1 MNRRQQE
8 IIDNLERE
16 FNKLQPAGGK
26 SFNLI
31 NTQPLIEKSNA
42 IEQIKKEEELAYES
56 WKEAAQIEAR
66 RIVELLS
73 DDLPTLEV
81 TVCGGW
87 DDCIQINKYG
97 RDRLIIYVRR
107 KSEDI
112 KNEELGI
119 YVRHYLSLEY
129 STNLSTSFIANT
141 IEEVLE
147 YPQFLERLRKLL

>member
-1 MNRRQQE
+1 MNKRQQE

-16 FNKLQPAGGK
+16 FNKLQPVGGK

-42 IEQIKKEEELAYES
+42 IEQIKKEEELSSES
-56 WKEAAQIEAR
+56 WIKAAQIETR

-81 TVCGGW
+81 AVFGSWNDTVL
-87 DDCIQINKYG
+87 IRKPG
-97 RDRLIIYVRR
+97 RDDLRIYVRR

-129 STNLSTSFIANT
+129 STNLSTSFIADT
-141 IEEVLE
+141 IEEVLG
-147 YPQFLERLRKLL
+147 YPIFLETLRKLL